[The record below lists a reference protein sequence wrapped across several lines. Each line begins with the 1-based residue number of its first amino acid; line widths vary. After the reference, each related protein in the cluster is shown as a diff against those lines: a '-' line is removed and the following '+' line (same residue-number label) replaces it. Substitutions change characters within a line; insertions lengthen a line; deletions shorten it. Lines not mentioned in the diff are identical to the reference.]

1 MLRTGEGLYKG
12 ATVQRLIIPN
22 YHVVLIHYP
31 LALLAMGLLIEIFS
45 FLWRR
50 SSLKV
55 AGRWMILLGTLAM
68 VPAATSGIYALFD
81 IAGHGQEQTDS
92 WQDLKDGSG
101 FSQHDWSLA
110 KEHILLNSAATG
122 LALLAVVAWI
132 GASDRWRR
140 ALYVPVLLALIA
152 AMGLMTDGA
161 WHGGEMVFRKGF
173 GVEGNKGVLQ
183 TASAP
188 EGATLREKIDVRAS
202 PRQLHVI
209 MAGILFA
216 VAAGAL
222 ALSIRRSVTV
232 DYPWIPPER
241 LKEERR
247 TDIPPSDPEASL
259 RPISLMGALNDTSN
273 VIIPLRPAG
282 AARFWVLAA
291 LVAILTILGGLYI
304 GGFLIWPGGVDWSAA
319 KTAVLDINTP
329 GQRRMAVHIVFGASI
344 LLLTLILAILARW
357 APKARVFLG
366 ASALILIMIMAAQ
379 VWMGILLLYDG
390 DTGPLKRFKNPQA
403 TPATQPMPATQPTV
417 AMLR

>member
-1 MLRTGEGLYKG
+1 LYQG

-22 YHVVLIHYP
+22 YHVILIHYP
-31 LALLAMGLLIEIFS
+31 LALLGTGLLIEIFS

-50 SSLKV
+50 GSLKA
-55 AGRWMILLGTLAM
+55 AGRWMIFLGALAL
-68 VPAATSGIYALFD
+68 VPASASGAYALFD
-81 IAGHGQEQTDS
+81 IAGHGQDQTDS

-101 FSQHDWSLA
+101 FSDHDWALA
-110 KEHILLNSAATG
+110 REHILLNSAATG
-122 LALLAVVAWI
+122 LALLAVVGWV
-132 GASDRWRR
+132 GASDHWRR
-140 ALYVPVLLALIA
+140 VLYVPALLALIA

-216 VAAGAL
+216 ISAGAL
-222 ALSIRRSVTV
+222 ALSIRRSVTS

-241 LKEERR
+241 LKEERLR
-247 TDIPPSDPEASL
+247 TDLPPSDPEASL

-273 VIIPLRPAG
+273 VIIPVRPVPAG
-282 AARFWVLAA
+282 RFWLLATLA
-291 LVAILTILGGLYI
+291 AILTIFGGLYI
-304 GGFLIWPGGVDWSAA
+304 GGFLVWPRGVDWGAA

-329 GQRRMAVHIVFGASI
+329 GQRRIAVHIVFAASI

-357 APKARVFLG
+357 APKARVLLG
-366 ASALILIMIMAAQ
+366 ASTLVLVMIMAAQ

-390 DTGPLKRFKNPQA
+390 DTGPLKRFKSDQA
-403 TPATQPMPATQPTV
+403 TPATQPMAATQPSV